1 MVRVIR
7 EAILEAH
14 LNAKKWNQTVYV
26 VNDDFLST
34 VTESYFIDEKGNIKN
49 KPFREI
55 YNTKDCEYGCHK
67 VIFENNDISFIL
79 NENYL

>member
-1 MVRVIR
+1 MGRVIR

-14 LNAKKWNQTVYV
+14 VNAKKWNQTVYI
-26 VNDDFLST
+26 VNDDFFST

-55 YNTKDCEYGCHK
+55 YNTKDCEYGHK
-67 VIFENNDISFIL
+67 KVLFDGENISFIDIA
-79 NENYL
+79 NDM